1 MTEIDAT
8 NHAREVERKLDDM
21 EAAEFSAESN
31 LNPKINNKTSEPRT
45 STPIPSTSTRQCQK
59 SFPITS
65 RWERDPDDNFISRP
79 ITNQAEIC
87 VEWTQTTPEMATPP
101 DGAVKT
107 SLPKR
112 SKETKLIYPAVEG
125 HLTSLR
131 WEPAMNFH
139 KNHQSLYKLRSVRS
153 DQVVRTNRLILK

>member
-1 MTEIDAT
+1 
-8 NHAREVERKLDDM
+8 M

-31 LNPKINNKTSEPRT
+31 LNPKINNKTLEPST

-87 VEWTQTTPEMATPP
+87 VEWRQTTLERATPP

-153 DQVVRTNRLILK
+153 DQVVRTNRFILKRNHFWTGYLQIGLKLA